1 VLKIPTFATRFGEG
15 VLNERWRRG
24 RESRIYFKINVAG
37 EEKIATFA
45 ARFGRTERRFKTGI
59 LKRGRGKR

>member
-1 VLKIPTFATRFGEG
+1 LQPASEEG
-15 VLNERWRRG
+15 ALNERWRRG
-24 RESRIYFKINVAG
+24 RESRIYFKINIAG

-59 LKRGRGKR
+59 LKRGRGKKEA